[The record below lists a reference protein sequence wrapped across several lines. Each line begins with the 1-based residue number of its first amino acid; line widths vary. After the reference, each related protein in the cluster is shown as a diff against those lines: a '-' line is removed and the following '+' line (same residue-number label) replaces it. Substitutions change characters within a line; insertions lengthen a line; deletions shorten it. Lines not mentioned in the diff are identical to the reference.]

1 MRSRPDGFQ
10 YIYEDAQRNRFAQVA
25 RDTWQIR
32 AVSEAERRGAD
43 RPTAI
48 RHMMRAYLEGM
59 EANEPVHTWPGI

>member
-1 MRSRPDGFQ
+1 VRRCTG
-10 YIYEDAQRNRFAQVA
+10 AA
-25 RDTWQIR
+25 WQIR